1 MVRLVFIVIA
11 LLATET
17 VAGYHE
23 AFDKGFDEFA
33 KKQGFDDYND
43 YLEKRDACA
52 TMIVNSVNKKIK
64 KQDTEKRI
72 YKVKKFE
79 NSNFS

>member
-33 KKQGFDDYND
+33 KNRV
-43 YLEKRDACA
+43 L
-52 TMIVNSVNKKIK
+52 MIIM
-64 KQDTEKRI
+64 I
-72 YKVKKFE
+72 I
-79 NSNFS
+79 

>member
-1 MVRLVFIVIA
+1 MIRLIFIVIA

-23 AFDKGFDEFA
+23 AFDTGFDEFA

-52 TMIVNSVNKKIK
+52 MLIVNSENKKA
-64 KQDTEKRI
+64 R
-72 YKVKKFE
+72 
-79 NSNFS
+79 